1 MQDSDTID
9 FDEVMDEF
17 GESSGDRDQ
26 SPLLNDE
33 RASKERQDIT
43 GGSID
48 LDNSDDLNR
57 IISKYE
63 NMLGDEKGNPSSKLN
78 GRASGKQQSPLG
90 L

>member
-63 NMLGDEKGNPSSKLN
+63 NMLGDEKTNSSSKLSGRLN
-78 GRASGKQQSPLG
+78 GK
-90 L
+90 